1 MEVRFYYFLNSY
13 IYFENNYTYTVTSL
27 QQPLSSLADSS
38 YIGSCLN
45 RSTTATFFPKV
56 SFEERFINCT
66 LITIINI
73 TIIDHEGGGVN
84 E

>member
-13 IYFENNYTYTVTSL
+13 IYFENNYTYTVTSP

-38 YIGSCLN
+38 IGSRLN